1 LQFTLFPQV
10 RHPIAAFRCDCA
22 VLCRHAGEMRATR
35 FRWWLL
41 VLAAFALGYLGLRDD
56 APDLTEDLR
65 LRLKSAPG
73 SLYRVVYLEDVARDF
88 IISDWSVACVVQ
100 PFANSGD
107 KDVPEALKTAL
118 WLGNSNEA
126 EWRIALLDDRRV
138 LQSFILKY
146 RKFRLSEITRSGIEC
161 IPREN
166 TPVLRISPAR
176 EGTNALLVE
185 LGLGDA
191 RPSK

>member
-1 LQFTLFPQV
+1 V
-10 RHPIAAFRCDCA
+10 RHPIAAFRRDCA
-22 VLCRHAGEMRATR
+22 VLCRHAEEMRPTR

-41 VLAAFALGYLGLRDD
+41 VLAAFALGYLALRDD

-88 IISDWSVACVVQ
+88 IVSDWSVACVVQ
-100 PFANSGD
+100 PYANGGD
-107 KDVPEALKTAL
+107 KDVAEALKTAL

-126 EWRIALLDDRRV
+126 EWRIALLDGRRV
-138 LQSFILKY
+138 VQSFILKY

-161 IPREN
+161 IPREY